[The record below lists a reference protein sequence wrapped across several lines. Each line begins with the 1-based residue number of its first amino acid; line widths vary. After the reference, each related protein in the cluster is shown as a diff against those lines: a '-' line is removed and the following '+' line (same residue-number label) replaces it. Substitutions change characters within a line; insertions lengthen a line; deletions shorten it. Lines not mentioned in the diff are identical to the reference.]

1 MKKTSFILLLLA
13 LSGSVFAQQES
24 CYSYYS
30 WTEFLAAQDSN
41 AAACQ
46 QAFDQSLRYPAIC
59 RENNLEGALRFLL
72 VYHASGSVEVYQKD
86 RTRPFFEQA
95 VLHAFQ
101 QMLAAIQ
108 PSEAPFVIQLNVLF
122 EINPIEPQT
131 PGGFDFVRVVTPVEL
146 IEVKSH

>member
-30 WTEFLAAQDSN
+30 WTEFLATQDSN

-59 RENNLEGALRFLL
+59 REN
-72 VYHASGSVEVYQKD
+72 
-86 RTRPFFEQA
+86 
-95 VLHAFQ
+95 
-101 QMLAAIQ
+101 
-108 PSEAPFVIQLNVLF
+108 
-122 EINPIEPQT
+122 
-131 PGGFDFVRVVTPVEL
+131 
-146 IEVKSH
+146 